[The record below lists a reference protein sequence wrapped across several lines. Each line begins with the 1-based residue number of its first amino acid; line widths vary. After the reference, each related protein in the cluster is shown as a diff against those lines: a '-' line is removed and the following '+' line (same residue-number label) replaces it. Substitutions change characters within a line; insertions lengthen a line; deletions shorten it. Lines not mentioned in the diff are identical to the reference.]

1 MEIKVIKG
9 VKEYPV
15 NQYKYIMKNKDYVIQ
30 LLEKLEGKFAQLDFI
45 TTRQEPLETYKKVL
59 NEGKD
64 IISDVKT
71 AIER

>member
-1 MEIKVIKG
+1 MGLRNTLLINEL
-9 VKEYPV
+9 
-15 NQYKYIMKNKDYVIQ
+15 NMKNKEHVIR

-59 NEGKD
+59 EEGRE

>member
-1 MEIKVIKG
+1 
-9 VKEYPV
+9 
-15 NQYKYIMKNKDYVIQ
+15 MKNKDHVIR

-59 NEGKD
+59 NEGKE

-71 AIER
+71 EKER

>member
-1 MEIKVIKG
+1 
-9 VKEYPV
+9 
-15 NQYKYIMKNKDYVIQ
+15 MKNKEHVIR

-59 NEGKD
+59 KEGRE

>member
-1 MEIKVIKG
+1 
-9 VKEYPV
+9 
-15 NQYKYIMKNKDYVIQ
+15 MKNKDYVIQ

-64 IISDVKT
+64 IIADVKT

>member
-1 MEIKVIKG
+1 
-9 VKEYPV
+9 
-15 NQYKYIMKNKDYVIQ
+15 MKNKDYVIQ
-30 LLEKLEGKFAQLDFI
+30 LLEKLEGKLAQLDFI

-64 IISDVKT
+64 IIADVKT